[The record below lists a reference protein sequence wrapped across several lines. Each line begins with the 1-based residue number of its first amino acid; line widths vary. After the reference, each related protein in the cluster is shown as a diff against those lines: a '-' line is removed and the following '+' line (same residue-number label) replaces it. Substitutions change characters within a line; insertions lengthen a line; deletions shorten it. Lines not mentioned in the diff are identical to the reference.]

1 MTMHL
6 AVLSLSIAAAC
17 APVGEPPEPPAAAA
31 TAAAQTPGTSAHASS
46 DGTSITIVSPKDQRG
61 VVDLRGRTLAE
72 AQAIAGVDSLEAAP
86 NQRNL
91 RQHSDVLLGGGDFVL
106 RATVVI
112 DEFNGRGAA
121 IAFDGGTVNLDD
133 REWGAVLTGKLFGG
147 GRFPFETERPGSALP
162 GAPIEVEISRYDGSL
177 AVKLNEFEIGR
188 IGMKGFSL
196 GRIGF
201 DLAAGNM
208 RVLECTAEGDL
219 SRFPVP
225 RAVYS
230 SADGDIDEHRDPSV
244 ASDGARALVTAIA
257 VRTADD
263 GRTID
268 SLVGRFIDAAGTM
281 SDPHAIDIG
290 GGSIELAT
298 IGFAAGD
305 ARPWKLL
312 VQFAN
317 GKRVAERLTAF
328 DSPDGRAFS
337 KVAEI
342 DCTARPIRLLTGS
355 MAAAGGV
362 LRSGATAV
370 VEGTVRATE
379 VRFAAGQG
387 WSVAEMLKT
396 PSCDPTYLPGGLVMV
411 RAPKSMDRT
420 LLRDGAATP
429 VTGYE
434 GGPSAGGLLYESSD
448 TIRFAQAE
456 AAFPYPMHELVS
468 TDRGTTWSKGRTI
481 WGGSTS
487 NAMGLALGD
496 RRWLVFEGGDK
507 ARREHVLLLRLT
519 TAEANPPSPSK
530 SAVPQATTAPS
541 AQQPGAGST
550 ARP

>member
-1 MTMHL
+1 MFLIDYEYGGNNDPMWDLGDLSVEGSFTPEQD
-6 AVLSLSIAAAC
+6 AVLLQAYF
-17 APVGEPPEPPAAAA
+17 GHEPPA
-31 TAAAQTPGTSAHASS
+31 H
-46 DGTSITIVSPKDQRG
+46 
-61 VVDLRGRTLAE
+61 
-72 AQAIAGVDSLEAAP
+72 
-86 NQRNL
+86 
-91 RQHSDVLLGGGDFVL
+91 
-106 RATVVI
+106 
-112 DEFNGRGAA
+112 
-121 IAFDGGTVNLDD
+121 
-133 REWGAVLTGKLFGG
+133 
-147 GRFPFETERPGSALP
+147 
-162 GAPIEVEISRYDGSL
+162 
-177 AVKLNEFEIGR
+177 EIGR
-188 IGMKGFSL
+188 MIAYKALCDVMWSL
-196 GRIGF
+196 WG
-201 DLAAGNM
+201 
-208 RVLECTAEGDL
+208 
-219 SRFPVP
+219 
-225 RAVYS
+225 
-230 SADGDIDEHRDPSV
+230 
-244 ASDGARALVTAIA
+244 
-257 VRTADD
+257 
-263 GRTID
+263 
-268 SLVGRFIDAAGTM
+268 
-281 SDPHAIDIG
+281 
-290 GGSIELAT
+290 
-298 IGFAAGD
+298 
-305 ARPWKLL
+305 W

-396 PSCDPTYLPGGLVMV
+396 PSCDPTYLPAGMVMV